1 MRRKQ
6 QTAQWIIFSGIIFI
20 ITISVAA
27 VIEQI
32 SLASV

>member
-6 QTAQWIIFSGIIFI
+6 QTAEWIIFSVI